1 MGLIRTSRPRRHLG
15 GRAFRL
21 ALLLLGWALS
31 GVVVDDAAATQRKPR
46 VIRMEVTAY
55 CACTE
60 CCGPNAQG
68 ITASGK
74 PVTHNNGRFVA
85 ADTSLLGFGT
95 TLSIPGY
102 YSGQPV
108 KVLDRGGLIKGRK
121 LDVFFPSHRRAKKWG
136 VRQLDVTVVED

>member
-1 MGLIRTSRPRRHLG
+1 MSPRPRRRHLG
-15 GRAFRL
+15 SRPFRL
-21 ALLLLGWALS
+21 ALLLLGWSLS
-31 GVVVDDAAATQRKPR
+31 WVLVEDAAAAQRKPR
-46 VIRMEVTAY
+46 KLKMRVTAY

-74 PVTHNNGRFVA
+74 PVSHNGGRFVA

-108 KVLDRGGLIKGRK
+108 KVLDRGGAIKGRR
-121 LDVFFPSHRRAKKWG
+121 LDVFFASHARAKKWG
-136 VRQLDVTVVED
+136 IKELDVTVLED